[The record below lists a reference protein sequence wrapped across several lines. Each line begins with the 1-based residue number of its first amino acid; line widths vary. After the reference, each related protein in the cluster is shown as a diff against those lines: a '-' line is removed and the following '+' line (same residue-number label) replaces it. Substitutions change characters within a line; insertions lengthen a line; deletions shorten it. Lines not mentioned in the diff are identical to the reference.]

1 MLPTIVFVAAAGFI
15 CGLLLLHWLALAF
28 ISAGASIAYFIVSP
42 WDWLL
47 IPKWFGFLTVLQLAY
62 LAGVAVKVLADEAHA
77 GEGGHAARPDRK
89 PGRRHGLSWRVVH
102 RRGARREPQARA

>member
-47 IPKWFGFLTVLQLAY
+47 IPKWGLIYECDPLT
-62 LAGVAVKVLADEAHA
+62 
-77 GEGGHAARPDRK
+77 RPK
-89 PGRRHGLSWRVVH
+89 N
-102 RRGARREPQARA
+102 

>member
-28 ISAGASIAYFIVSP
+28 ISAGASIVYFIVSQ

-47 IPKWFGFLTVLQLAY
+47 IPKWFGLLAALQLAY

-77 GEGGHAARPDRK
+77 RKGGHAARPDRE
-89 PGRRHGLSWRVVH
+89 PGRRRGLPWRAVH
-102 RRGARREPQARA
+102 RRGARREPQART